1 MAGTPRSCTSC
12 RQAKVACD
20 ARKKPSNTACTR
32 CTRNQL
38 ECRFDKNFKRILTR
52 KLTAS
57 LTNELHQLRTSQ
69 LGSEVRRSEPSPLE
83 IQLQEPGSLS
93 PDRFPFLFTN
103 VTEPLPDFSIGNV
116 TVPPSTIIEL
126 IQHFG
131 YQYHHHAHFI
141 QPIES
146 LAHFYIASPL
156 LFWTIVLLASHYHAE
171 HGDLYEKLLM
181 PHEDLLRPF
190 SNTAI
195 QSIHEIHALLLLCL
209 WPIPRRVEA
218 SNPTWNYI
226 GLAVNA
232 CMRLDLNKATL
243 RDPIEP
249 QSNPPEHDQ
258 RPEKISIQT
267 RRLTWLACLAIST
280 QEATFLGFL
289 PPLSSR
295 PYLKQSRKAVDEMKD
310 HLFPASRPKFA
321 IYEIICNY
329 SLVLEEIDGSSAQL
343 SLVETFDCS
352 LDMIRQTYSAEWT
365 TDVDVLLQ
373 YAKLNLNATA
383 LMRMLV
389 ENEEASSPQFTEIQT
404 LIIQGSEA
412 SWRLINDMK
421 TMISEALVPD
431 GQPARQAT
439 HITMPMCYPRFY
451 SEVMFFAAVFIFRT
465 SYMRSASSR
474 DTSTAGLIEVYNIYR
489 LFPQHKDMTT
499 GGDFIQHLLCY
510 ASSDES
516 LYISSPI
523 GGLATTNRLGASIVW
538 DTVLHFQQILD
549 EKIARQA
556 DDDHQE
562 SRASH
567 NVITG
572 SSSVVQGA
580 NTEDILGET
589 GGLQLQDTINLD
601 WADINLPMPTFDIFG
616 LEAGEHITW

>member
-20 ARKKPSNTACTR
+20 ARKKPSNTPCTR

-69 LGSEVRRSEPSPLE
+69 IGSEVGRDEPSPLG
-83 IQLQEPGSLS
+83 IQLRESASLS
-93 PDRFPFLFTN
+93 SDRFPFLFTN

-116 TVPPSTIIEL
+116 TIPSNTIIEL

-131 YQYHHHAHFI
+131 YQYHPHAHFI

-146 LAHFYIASPL
+146 LADFYTASPL
-156 LFWTIVLLASHYHAE
+156 LFWTIVLLASHCHIE
-171 HGDLYEKLLM
+171 HSGLYEKLLL
-181 PHEDLLRPF
+181 PHEKLLRPF

-209 WPIPRRVEA
+209 WPIPRRLEA

-232 CMRLDLNKATL
+232 CMRLDLNKAATG
-243 RDPIEP
+243 DPLESR
-249 QSNPPEHDQ
+249 SNTPEHDQ

-310 HLFPASRPKFA
+310 HLLPNFKPKFA

-343 SLVETFDCS
+343 SLVETFDRS
-352 LDMIRQTYSAEWT
+352 LDMIRQTYSAQWT

-383 LMRMLV
+383 LMRILV
-389 ENEEASSPQFTEIQT
+389 ENEEASSLQFAEIQT

-421 TMISEALVPD
+421 TMINEALAPD
-431 GQPARQAT
+431 RQPAIRAAR
-439 HITMPMCYPRFY
+439 ITTPMCYPRFY

-465 SYMRSASSR
+465 SYMRPVSSHH
-474 DTSTAGLIEVYNIYR
+474 TSTAGLIEMCNMCR
-489 LFPQHKDMTT
+489 LFPQHKDMTN
-499 GGDFIQHLLCY
+499 GADFIQHLLCY
-510 ASSDES
+510 ASSDEFP
-516 LYISSPI
+516 YISSPM
-523 GGLATTNRLGASIVW
+523 GGLATTNRLGASFVW
-538 DTVLHFQQILD
+538 DTATHFTQILD
-549 EKIARQA
+549 RKVARQL
-556 DDDHQE
+556 DGEHQE
-562 SRASH
+562 PRAAPHAVAGPSTA
-567 NVITG
+567 VQSAITDG
-572 SSSVVQGA
+572 
-580 NTEDILGET
+580 ILGET
-589 GGLQLQDTINLD
+589 GGLQLQDAINMD
-601 WADINLPMPTFDIFG
+601 WADINLPLPIFDIFG